1 MVHVRTA
8 RQNPKNPQPGG
19 TDVFKPIKNILFA
32 TNLTEN
38 CLNAFHFAASLATR
52 YQATLVLLHV
62 IEKMPDYVEG
72 RLKGLLGEQQWKQ
85 MTATHANE
93 ARQVLIGKQSS
104 GRLIREALEKFCA
117 DAGID
122 DNSCGYHSREIVVSD
137 GEIIEEVIN
146 QSKSYNCDLI
156 VLGTREGFLSSNSI
170 GPTIKGIMRQ
180 SKVPVMMVPPE
191 QHAVAR

>member
-1 MVHVRTA
+1 M
-8 RQNPKNPQPGG
+8 
-19 TDVFKPIKNILFA
+19 FKPIKNILFA

-38 CLNAFHFAASLATR
+38 CLNAFQFAASIATR

-72 RLKGLLGEQQWKQ
+72 RLRGLLGEQQWKQ
-85 MTATHANE
+85 MTSKHANE
-93 ARQVLIGKQSS
+93 ARQALIGKQSS
-104 GRLIREALEKFCA
+104 SRLIREALEQFCA

-122 DNSCGYHSREIVVSD
+122 DASCGYHSREIVVAD
-137 GEIIEEVIN
+137 GEVVEEVIN
-146 QSKSYNCDLI
+146 QSKSYECDLI

-180 SKVPVMMVPPE
+180 SNIPVMMVPPAP
-191 QHAVAR
+191 HKNAR